1 MILEAFGLQCLSWF
15 VLCHLYFPCPCL
27 RLSLMPAWVYWRA
40 SCVVRGQWF
49 WQWCGGRLFGLH
61 FFGGSFSGGIWSSCT
76 LFMWFL
82 GGKCYLRKSPSVWDP
97 NILAI
102 RQQTRKGS
110 EMVSDIFETQFYC
123 MVQMLWLFHVF
134 HFWTTAVKKAGVLNL
149 LLCCLTVFCCEWQS
163 FVFVWQSGGWG
174 TTQIVWYK
182 LL

>member
-1 MILEAFGLQCLSWF
+1 MFELVCVTYIFPVRACDCLWCLPESTGALA
-15 VLCHLYFPCPCL
+15 VLCGC
-27 RLSLMPAWVYWRA
+27 
-40 SCVVRGQWF
+40 QWF

-61 FFGGSFSGGIWSSCT
+61 VFGGSFSGGIWSSCT

-123 MVQMLWLFHVF
+123 MVQMLLLFHVF

-149 LLCCLTVFCCEWQS
+149 QLCCLTVFCCEWQS
-163 FVFVWQSGGWG
+163 FAFVWQSGGWG
-174 TTQIVWYK
+174 TTQIVGYK